1 MTVPMLLVA
10 HGSRSDA
17 ADAVIRALAG
27 AVADRG
33 VPVQVC
39 YVDVRGPSVA
49 EAVTALRDAG
59 QDGTVVVP
67 AFLAAGYHVRTDL
80 PAQLAAAGADPAR
93 FRTTSAMG
101 PDRLLARAA
110 LDRLR
115 TAGYADGDAVV
126 LAAAGSSDPSAVAE
140 VRRAAG
146 MLSTLAGRR
155 VRVGFA
161 ATGTPSVSALVE
173 GLRGAGERVAVA
185 SWLLAPG
192 VFQDRLRGSGADVVA
207 EPLGVHDDVL
217 AALLDRYTAEASSV
231 RAA

>member
-1 MTVPMLLVA
+1 MLLVA

-27 AVADRG
+27 AVAARG
-33 VPVQVC
+33 PRVEVC
-39 YVDVRGPSVA
+39 YVDVRGPTVA
-49 EAVTALRDAG
+49 EAVTALRAAG
-59 QDGTVVVP
+59 HDGAVVVP

-101 PDRLLARAA
+101 PDPLLARAA

-115 TAGYADGDAVV
+115 AAGHAEGDAVV

-140 VRRAAG
+140 VRRAAA
-146 MLSTLAGRR
+146 MLSTLVGRR

-161 ATGTPSVSALVE
+161 ATGTPTVSALVE
-173 GLRGAGERVAVA
+173 GLRGAGERRVAVA

-192 VFQDRLRGSGADVVA
+192 VFQDRLAGSGADVVGG
-207 EPLGVHDDVL
+207 PLGVHDDVVQ
-217 AALLDRYTAEASSV
+217 ALLDRYDATAAAV
-231 RAA
+231 ARAA